1 LITIKSVNALNN
13 RTLLILLILLSSAC
27 QQSNRPAGW
36 IDKDRLLVADQHPQD
51 WISLGGN
58 YKQQHYS
65 SLTSINAEN
74 VRDLGLAWSYDAR
87 SRRGRVQRGLEA
99 TPIVVDGTLYT
110 SGAWGVVYALDAK
123 TGKEIWRYDPDVDGN
138 YARRA
143 CCDVVNRGVQVWKGK
158 VYVGVLDGYLVCL
171 DAATG
176 KVIWKIDTITDRER
190 FYTITGPPQ
199 IANNVVVIGNSG
211 GEFGVRGYITAYDLE
226 SGKQMWRF
234 FMVPGDPKKGFEHP
248 ELEEAA
254 KTWDPDSDW
263 DAGLGGTSWGELTYD
278 PELNLLYVGTGN
290 SSPYPIWFRS
300 PTGGD
305 NLFLA
310 SILAINPDTG
320 RLVWH
325 YQTTPGEIW
334 DFTCT
339 GNMVLAELEIESK
352 QRKVLMHAPKNGF
365 FYVLDRETGE
375 LISAEKFVPVNW
387 ASHIDKATGRPVL
400 TGEGWYK
407 EKSKLVFPAM
417 AGGHSWQPMSYNPV
431 TKLVYIPAMHFPMV
445 YTAAKEFK
453 YDRDNNMGVAATP
466 DDVVPPG
473 QEIQSE
479 AFLLAWDPVLQKE
492 RWRVKMKVVDFN
504 GGVLSTAGNLVF
516 QGTTD
521 GYFVVYRADTGE
533 KLKEI
538 KIGVGIMAAP
548 STYSIDGDQYI
559 SVMAGFGGATIPFLP
574 ENAAAYQ
581 YQNNGVILA
590 YKLGG
595 GETPLPPLVSPIA
608 VPKPP
613 DTQLAEARIKE
624 GQSIY
629 NYYCIFCHG
638 GFGPKHISAYPDL
651 AKMPMNTHGQFKSIV
666 LKGALSSYGMASFS
680 DVLDEAKADAVH
692 QYLIDRQRKLFADSL
707 NIVINKHK

>member
-1 LITIKSVNALNN
+1 M
-13 RTLLILLILLSSAC
+13 LLVLTASAC
-27 QQSNRPAGW
+27 EQAKTPAGW
-36 IDKDRLLVADQHPQD
+36 IDKDRLLGADSHPED
-51 WISLGGN
+51 WVSLGGN
-58 YKQQHYS
+58 FKQQHYS
-65 SLTSINAEN
+65 SLASITAEN
-74 VRDLGLAWSYDAR
+74 ASSLGLAWSYDAR

-99 TPIVVDGTLYT
+99 TPIVVDGVMYT

-123 TGKEIWRYDPDVDGN
+123 TGREIWRYDPDVDGN

-158 VYVGVLDGYLVCL
+158 LYVGVLDGYLVCL

-176 KVIWKIDTITDRER
+176 KVNWKVDTITDRER

-211 GEFGVRGYITAYDLE
+211 GEFGVRGYITAYDLDT
-226 SGKQMWRF
+226 GKQAWRF
-234 FMVPGDPKKGFEHP
+234 FMVPGDPKNGFEHP

-254 KTWDPDSDW
+254 KTWDPNSDW
-263 DAGLGGTSWGELTYD
+263 NAGLGGTSWGELTYD

-300 PTGGD
+300 PNGGD
-305 NLFLA
+305 NLYLA

-320 RLVWH
+320 RLAWH

-334 DFTCT
+334 DYTCT
-339 GNMVLAELEIESK
+339 ANMVLAELDIEGRL
-352 QRKVLMHAPKNGF
+352 RKVLMHAPKNGF

-387 ASHIDKATGRPVL
+387 ASHIDKVTGRPVL

-407 EKSKLVFPAM
+407 EKSKLVYPAM
-417 AGGHSWQPMSYNPV
+417 AGGHSWQPMSYSPV
-431 TKLVYIPAMHFPMV
+431 TRLVYIPALHLPMM
-445 YTAAKEFK
+445 YTAWKEYK
-453 YDRDNNMGVAATP
+453 YSRDNNMGVGGAP
-466 DDVVPPG
+466 DEVFPEG
-473 QEIQSE
+473 QKIQSE

-492 RWRVKMKVVDFN
+492 RWRVKMNVIDFN

-538 KIGVGIMAAP
+538 KTGVGIMAAP
-548 STYSIDGDQYI
+548 STYSIDGEQFVT
-559 SVMAGFGGATIPFLP
+559 VMAGFGGATLPFLP
-574 ENAAAYQ
+574 EHAALFEYE
-581 YQNNGVILA
+581 NNGSIFTF
-590 YKLGG
+590 KLNGDT
-595 GETPLPPLVSPIA
+595 TPLPPPVSHID

-613 DTQLAEARIKE
+613 DEKLSAQLVKE
-624 GQSIY
+624 GESLYFQ
-629 NYYCIFCHG
+629 YCIFCHA
-638 GFGPKHISAYPDL
+638 GFGSKHNSAYPDL
-651 AKMPMNTHGQFKSIV
+651 AKMNQNTHEQFNSIL
-666 LKGALSSYGMASFS
+666 LKGTLSPYGMASFA
-680 DVLDEAKADAVH
+680 DILDDSKVRAIH
-692 QYLIDRQRKLFADSL
+692 HYLIDQQRKLFADSSKQA
-707 NIVINKHK
+707 INK

>member
-1 LITIKSVNALNN
+1 MLK
-13 RTLLILLILLSSAC
+13 
-27 QQSNRPAGW
+27 
-36 IDKDRLLVADQHPQD
+36 ADQDPLN

-58 YKQQHYS
+58 FKQQHYS
-65 SLTSINAEN
+65 PLADITDEN
-74 VRDLGLAWSYDAR
+74 VSTLGLAWSYDAR

-99 TPIVVDGTLYT
+99 TPIVVDGTMYT

-123 TGKEIWRYDPDVDGN
+123 TGKEIWRYDPDIDGN

-143 CCDVVNRGVQVWKGK
+143 CCDVVNRGVQVWEGK

-226 SGKQMWRF
+226 TGKQAWRF
-234 FMVPGDPKKGFEHP
+234 YIVPGDPKKGFEHP

-254 KTWDPDSDW
+254 KTWDPDSNW

-300 PTGGD
+300 PSGGD

-334 DFTCT
+334 DFTAT
-339 GNMVLAELEIESK
+339 ANMVLAELEIEGRL
-352 QRKVLMHAPKNGF
+352 RKVLMQAPKNGF

-375 LISAEKFVPVNW
+375 FISAEKFVPVNW
-387 ASHIDKATGRPVL
+387 ASHIDKVTGRPVL

-407 EKSKLVFPAM
+407 EKSKLVYPA
-417 AGGHSWQPMSYNPV
+417 APGGHSWQPMSYNPT
-431 TKLVYIPAMHFPMV
+431 TKLVYIPAMHLPMV
-445 YTAAKEFK
+445 YTSQKEFK
-453 YDRDNNMGVAATP
+453 YSRDDNTGIQTTP
-466 DDVVPPG
+466 GDLFPAG
-473 QEIQSE
+473 EASNSE

-516 QGTTD
+516 QGTAD

-538 KIGVGIMAAP
+538 KTGVGIMAAP
-548 STYSIDGDQYI
+548 STYSIDGDQFV
-559 SVMAGFGGATIPFLP
+559 SVMAGFGGATLFFVP
-574 ENAAAYQ
+574 EHAAAFEYE
-581 YQNNGVILA
+581 NNGTILT

-595 GETPLPPLVSPIA
+595 TDTPLPPAVSTTT
-608 VPKPP
+608 VPRPP
-613 DTQLAEARIKE
+613 DKVLSDAQIKQGE
-624 GQSIY
+624 SIY
-629 NYYCIFCHG
+629 NSICFFCHG
-638 GFGPKHISAYPDL
+638 GFGPRHNSLYPDL
-651 AKMPMNTHGQFKSIV
+651 AKMSENTHEQFNSIV
-666 LKGALSSYGMASFS
+666 LKGALSTYGMASFA
-680 DVLDEAKADAVH
+680 DIIDETKADAIH
-692 QYLIDRQRKLFADSL
+692 QYLIQQQKKLFADSVT
-707 NIVINKHK
+707 NVVNR

>member
-1 LITIKSVNALNN
+1 LIV
-13 RTLLILLILLSSAC
+13 LSSAC
-27 QQSNRPAGW
+27 QESDRTAGW
-36 IDKDRLLVADQHPQD
+36 IDKERLLAADQHPQD

-58 YKQQHYS
+58 FKQQHYS
-65 SLTSINAEN
+65 PLSSINAEN
-74 VRDLGLAWSYDAR
+74 LGKLGLAWSYDAR

-99 TPIVVDGTLYT
+99 TPIVVDGVLYT

-123 TGKEIWRYDPDVDGN
+123 TGKEIWRYDPEVDGN

-158 VYVGVLDGYLVCL
+158 VYVGVLDGFLVCL

-226 SGKQMWRF
+226 TGKQIWRF

-254 KTWDPDSDW
+254 KTWDTNSYW

-300 PTGGD
+300 PNGGD

-339 GNMVLAELEIESK
+339 ANMVLAELEIEGRY
-352 QRKVLMHAPKNGF
+352 RKVLMQAPKNGF

-387 ASHIDKATGRPVL
+387 ASHVDKTTGRPVL
-400 TGEGWYK
+400 TGDGWYK
-407 EKSKLVFPAM
+407 DGSKLVYPAM
-417 AGGHSWQPMSYNPV
+417 PGGHSWQPMSYNPN
-431 TKLVYIPAMHFPMV
+431 TKLVYIPALHLPMV
-445 YTAAKEFK
+445 YTALKKFK
-453 YDRDNNMGVAATP
+453 YDRDNNMGVGASP
-466 DDVVPPG
+466 DEVFPEG
-473 QEIQSE
+473 QAISTE

-492 RWRVKMKVVDFN
+492 KWRVKMNVVDFN
-504 GGVLSTAGNLVF
+504 GGILSTAGNLVF

-521 GYFVVYRADTGE
+521 GYFVIYRADTGE

-538 KIGVGIMAAP
+538 KTGVGIMAAAA
-548 STYSIDGDQYI
+548 TYSIDGEQYV
-559 SVMAGFGGATIPFLP
+559 SVMAGYGGAPIAFVP
-574 ENAAAYQ
+574 ENAAFYE
-581 YQNNGVILA
+581 YENNGTILT

-595 GETPLPPLVSPIA
+595 TETPLPPAAVA
-608 VPKPP
+608 VPVPTPP
-613 DTQLAEARIKE
+613 DIVLSDAQIKSGE
-624 GQSIY
+624 SLF
-629 NYYCIFCHG
+629 NTYCIFCHN
-638 GFGPKHISAYPDL
+638 GFGSKHIAAYPDL
-651 AKMPMNTHGQFKSIV
+651 AKMSQNTHDQFNSIV
-666 LKGALSSYGMASFS
+666 LKGALSSYGMANFS
-680 DVLDEAKADAVH
+680 DVLDEQKANAIH
-692 QYLIDRQRKLFADSL
+692 QYLTFQQRKLFADSSSL
-707 NIVINKHK
+707 VVKK

>member
-1 LITIKSVNALNN
+1 LKNKNLF
-13 RTLLILLILLSSAC
+13 ILFLCFLSAC
-27 QQSNRPAGW
+27 EKPKPRAGW
-36 IDKDRLLVADQHPQD
+36 IDKERLLKADQDPLN

-58 YKQQHYS
+58 FKQQHYS
-65 SLTSINAEN
+65 PLADITAEN
-74 VRDLGLAWSYDAR
+74 VSTLGLAWSYDAR

-123 TGKEIWRYDPDVDGN
+123 TGKEIWRYDPDIDGN

-158 VYVGVLDGYLVCL
+158 VYVGILDGYLVCL

-199 IANNVVVIGNSG
+199 VANNVVVIGNSG

-226 SGKQMWRF
+226 TGKQAWRF
-234 FMVPGDPKKGFEHP
+234 YIVPGDPKKGFEHP

-254 KTWDPDSDW
+254 KTWDPESNW

-300 PTGGD
+300 PSGGD

-334 DFTCT
+334 DFTAT
-339 GNMVLAELEIESK
+339 ANMVLAELEIEGRL
-352 QRKVLMHAPKNGF
+352 RKVLMQAPKNGF

-387 ASHIDKATGRPVL
+387 ASHIDKVTGRPVL

-407 EKSKLVFPAM
+407 DKSKLVYPALP
-417 AGGHSWQPMSYNPV
+417 GGHSWQPMSYNPN
-431 TKLVYIPAMHFPMV
+431 TKLVYIPALHLPMV
-445 YTAAKEFK
+445 YTSQKEFK
-453 YDRDNNMGVAATP
+453 YSRDDNTGIHSTP
-466 DDVVPPG
+466 GDLFPAG
-473 QEIQSE
+473 EGSKSE

-516 QGTTD
+516 QGTAD

-538 KIGVGIMAAP
+538 KTGVGIMAAP
-548 STYSIDGDQYI
+548 STYSIDGEQFV
-559 SVMAGFGGATIPFLP
+559 SVMAGFGGATLPFLP
-574 ENAAAYQ
+574 EGAAAYE
-581 YQNNGVILA
+581 YENNGVILT

-595 GETPLPPLVSPIA
+595 ADTPLPPAVSTIT
-608 VPKPP
+608 VPRPP
-613 DTQLAEARIKE
+613 DKVLSDAQIKQGE
-624 GQSIY
+624 NIY
-629 NYYCIFCHG
+629 NSICIFCHS
-638 GFGPKHISAYPDL
+638 GFGPKHVSLYPDL
-651 AKMPMNTHGQFKSIV
+651 AKMSENTHEQFNSIV
-666 LKGALSSYGMASFS
+666 LKGALSTYGMASFA
-680 DVLDEAKADAVH
+680 DIIDETKADAIH
-692 QYLIDRQRKLFADSL
+692 QFLIQQQQKLFADSVT
-707 NIVINKHK
+707 NIVNR

>member
-1 LITIKSVNALNN
+1 MLKTKNLF
-13 RTLLILLILLSSAC
+13 ILFLCFLSAC
-27 QQSNRPAGW
+27 EKPKPRAGW
-36 IDKDRLLVADQHPQD
+36 IDKERLLKADQDPLN

-58 YKQQHYS
+58 FKQQHYS
-65 SLTSINAEN
+65 PLADISTEN
-74 VRDLGLAWSYDAR
+74 VSTLGLAWSYDAR

-123 TGKEIWRYDPDVDGN
+123 TGKEIWRYDPDIDGN

-226 SGKQMWRF
+226 TGKQAWRF
-234 FMVPGDPKKGFEHP
+234 YIVPGDPKKGFEHP

-254 KTWDPDSDW
+254 KTWDPDSYW

-300 PTGGD
+300 PSGGD

-334 DFTCT
+334 DFTAT
-339 GNMVLAELEIESK
+339 ANMVLAELEIEGRS
-352 QRKVLMHAPKNGF
+352 RKVLMQAPKNGF

-387 ASHIDKATGRPVL
+387 ASHIDKVTGRPVL

-407 EKSKLVFPAM
+407 EKSKLVYPAM
-417 AGGHSWQPMSYNPV
+417 PGGHSWQPMSYNPN
-431 TKLVYIPAMHFPMV
+431 TKLVYIPAMHLPMV
-445 YTAAKEFK
+445 YTAQKEFK
-453 YDRDNNMGVAATP
+453 YSRDDNTGVHSTP
-466 DDVVPPG
+466 GDVV
-473 QEIQSE
+473 SSRRSH
-479 AFLLAWDPVLQKE
+479 QK
-492 RWRVKMKVVDFN
+492 
-504 GGVLSTAGNLVF
+504 
-516 QGTTD
+516 
-521 GYFVVYRADTGE
+521 
-533 KLKEI
+533 
-538 KIGVGIMAAP
+538 
-548 STYSIDGDQYI
+548 
-559 SVMAGFGGATIPFLP
+559 
-574 ENAAAYQ
+574 
-581 YQNNGVILA
+581 
-590 YKLGG
+590 
-595 GETPLPPLVSPIA
+595 
-608 VPKPP
+608 
-613 DTQLAEARIKE
+613 
-624 GQSIY
+624 
-629 NYYCIFCHG
+629 
-638 GFGPKHISAYPDL
+638 
-651 AKMPMNTHGQFKSIV
+651 
-666 LKGALSSYGMASFS
+666 
-680 DVLDEAKADAVH
+680 
-692 QYLIDRQRKLFADSL
+692 
-707 NIVINKHK
+707 